1 MHCQLP
7 IITLLLC
14 YFMDYSEEKITANIV
29 QLRKL
34 KQLSQSAV
42 ANILQ
47 VDVATISRI
56 ERGKIALTYHAL
68 ADIANMFGMSV
79 IDLITYPGV
88 YSRVNQPWV
97 KVRVELEL
105 TTEEWEKFGMKD
117 KVKNLL
123 EQ

>member
-1 MHCQLP
+1 
-7 IITLLLC
+7 
-14 YFMDYSEEKITANIV
+14 MDYSEEKITANIV

-79 IDLITYPGV
+79 IDLITYPEV

-105 TTEEWEKFGMKD
+105 TTEEWEKFGMKN

>member
-1 MHCQLP
+1 
-7 IITLLLC
+7 
-14 YFMDYSEEKITANIV
+14 MDYSEEKITANIV

-68 ADIANMFGMSV
+68 ADIA
-79 IDLITYPGV
+79 I
-88 YSRVNQPWV
+88 
-97 KVRVELEL
+97 
-105 TTEEWEKFGMKD
+105 
-117 KVKNLL
+117 
-123 EQ
+123 